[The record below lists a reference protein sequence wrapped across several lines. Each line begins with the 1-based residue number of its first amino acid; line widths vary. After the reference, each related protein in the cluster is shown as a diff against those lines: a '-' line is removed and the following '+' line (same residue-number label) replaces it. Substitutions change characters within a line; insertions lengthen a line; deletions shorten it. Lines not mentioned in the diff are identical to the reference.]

1 MNERE
6 LGERRRAIIYKD
18 TYGMQAVITSHYIMN
33 IRICIIG
40 KDEDQSNRNIHTEL
54 LENKTNRKAV
64 FHRNAQKYNMD
75 AHNIKCQ

>member
-40 KDEDQSNRNIHTEL
+40 KDED
-54 LENKTNRKAV
+54 
-64 FHRNAQKYNMD
+64 
-75 AHNIKCQ
+75 